1 MTRLVVVGGGPAG
14 TSAATQAIQ
23 YDRSTK
29 VTLITEYE
37 DIAYSPCGIPY
48 VFGREVESF
57 EKLILQKA
65 EFYQKM
71 GIDLRT
77 SEFVTRIDAKEQAVY
92 TATEKFPYDK
102 LVIST
107 GWGYELPNVPGANLK
122 GIKVLKSLRRAMEI
136 DKELDNVKHVVI
148 YKGKPLAIELA
159 FAMAHRGIEAHIVDD
174 GPWLASEFVDP
185 EIMKP
190 MQEELA
196 AVGVKFH
203 FGTHLEG
210 FRGENGQITAAMT
223 TDGEIPC
230 EMVFVT
236 GPVKP
241 QTELARTIGVRCGST
256 GGIVVDDH
264 MRTNVKNV
272 YAAGGCIEVIHGLLK
287 IPVHILPSTF
297 AYPQGKIA
305 GINAVGGD
313 MAYYPVYGV
322 WGMIAG
328 KTQASG
334 VPICETMA
342 KALKLPYIV
351 AQAPGL
357 TAARY
362 HPASEKLFVK
372 LLADPKTHKL
382 IGAQMVGGEGAQE
395 RADFLAFAMRKGTT
409 LEELASMEHVYSPS
423 IGALNEPI
431 ALAAKAGLAA
441 IGKK

>member
-1 MTRLVVVGGGPAG
+1 MTRLVVVGGGAAG

-23 YDRSTK
+23 NDRSTK
-29 VTLITEYE
+29 VALITEYE

-65 EFYQKM
+65 DFYLQM

-77 SEFVTRIDAKEQAVY
+77 SEIVTRIDSKEQAVY
-92 TATEKFPYDK
+92 TATEKFPYDR
-102 LVIST
+102 LVIAT
-107 GWGYELPNVPGANLK
+107 GWGYEVPKVPGANLK
-122 GIKVLKSLRRAMEI
+122 GIKYLKSLRKAMEI
-136 DKELDNVKHVVI
+136 DKELDSVKHVMI

-174 GPWLASEFVDP
+174 APWLAADFIDP
-185 EIMKP
+185 DIMKP
-190 MQEELA
+190 MQDELA
-196 AVGVKFH
+196 AAGVKFH
-203 FGTHLEG
+203 FGTHLDG

-223 TDGEIPC
+223 SDGEIPC

-241 QTELARTIGVRCGST
+241 QTELARSIGVRCGST
-256 GGIVVDDH
+256 GGIIVDDH

-272 YAAGGCIEVIHGLLK
+272 YAAGGCIEVIHGMLK
-287 IPVHILPSTF
+287 IPVHILPSTY

-305 GINAVGGD
+305 GINAIGGD
-313 MAYYPVYGV
+313 MAYYPVFGV

-342 KALKLPYIV
+342 KALKIPYIV
-351 AQAPGL
+351 GQAMGL

-362 HPASEKLFVK
+362 HPASEKMFVK
-372 LLADPKTHKL
+372 LLADPKSRKV
-382 IGAQMVGGEGAQE
+382 IGVQMVGGEGAKE
-395 RADFLAFAMRKGTT
+395 RADFMAFAMRKGTT
-409 LEELASMEHVYSPS
+409 LDELATMENVYSPS

-431 ALAAKAGLAA
+431 ALAARNGLAA
-441 IGKK
+441 AGKK